1 MKLYYSAGACSL
13 AVHIAL
19 REVGAQFD
27 LTAVDLAKH
36 LTADGTDFYTISPR
50 GYVPLLDRAT
60 PKPQRCCN
68 TWPTSTRRRHSSAS
82 PAVRIASP

>member
-27 LTAVDLAKH
+27 LTAVDLKI
-36 LTADGTDFYTISPR
+36 G
-50 GYVPLLDRAT
+50 RA
-60 PKPQRCCN
+60 
-68 TWPTSTRRRHSSAS
+68 H
-82 PAVRIASP
+82 V